1 MVATLPLAG
10 CLPAA
15 AQNLLLPAR
24 TAPANVPAFSARLRF
39 PPLAASPSDPSILA
53 TGIPADYPGQSLASA
68 AQSLMESV
76 ATPFL
81 HQRRVSF
88 ASLAGGHLEL
98 KCFEALEPM
107 ESILLGPPAF
117 AGSTAVGVGTQ
128 AQHPGMWVP
137 LSRASYGLTL
147 SFNLKGDSGS
157 DHSAGF
163 WGCLGRILG
172 GRACHAN

>member
-1 MVATLPLAG
+1 MATLLLAG
-10 CLPAA
+10 SLPAA

-24 TAPANVPAFSARLRF
+24 TTPATVPRFSARLRF
-39 PPLAASPSDPSILA
+39 PPLAMSPTDSTPLA

-68 AQSLMESV
+68 AQSLTESV
-76 ATPFL
+76 VTPFL
-81 HQRRVSF
+81 DQRRVSF

-107 ESILLGPPAF
+107 ENILLGPPAF
-117 AGSTAVGVGTQ
+117 GGSTAAGVATQ
-128 AQHPGMWVP
+128 ANHPGMWVP

-147 SFNLKGDSGS
+147 SFHLKGNSGG

-172 GRACHAN
+172 GRACPSN